1 MIYLELFWNF
11 LQIGLLSI
19 GGGYAA
25 LPLIQE
31 RVVENNHW
39 LTMETFAD
47 LITISEMTPGPI
59 AINSAT
65 FVGMQIAGIPGAI
78 AATIGF
84 VLPPFIIV
92 ITMAYFYNRFLSSIV
107 MDGILMGIRPIVI
120 ALIGSA
126 GLSITFTVLWNQSKL
141 IGVINS
147 FKDINIFSLV
157 LFLGSIAF
165 LRRFKPNPILVIL
178 GCGVLSVLCYILT

>member
-1 MIYLELFWNF
+1 MIYLKLFWSF

-31 RVVENNHW
+31 RIVEKNNW
-39 LTMETFAD
+39 LTMETFTD

-65 FVGMQIAGIPGAI
+65 FVGMRVAGIPGAI
-78 AATIGF
+78 ATTIGL
-84 VLPPFIIV
+84 VLPAFIIV
-92 ITMAYFYNRFLSSIV
+92 ITLAYFYNRFVSSFV
-107 MDGILMGIRPIVI
+107 MDGILTGLRPIVV

-126 GLSITFTVLWNQSKL
+126 GLSITFTVLWEQTRI
-141 IGVINS
+141 IGVLNNL
-147 FKDINIFSLV
+147 KNIDVFSLI
-157 LFLGSIAF
+157 LFLGSIVI
-165 LRRFKPNPILVIL
+165 LRRFKPNPILVML
-178 GCGVLSVLCYILT
+178 GCGVLGVLFYMFA